1 MTARKPAKPRSKP
14 AGKAV
19 RPKPKRQRRTSEV
32 AHEQILDAAEKRF
45 GSAGAAGI
53 RLQQLAAD
61 IGVSHSTILHHFGSR
76 EALVEA
82 VVTRALD
89 GLQQKLVAAFSGDTL
104 GPEDG
109 QAIFRQIMATLS
121 DRGHARSMAW
131 LALEGHGSG
140 DPSQMLRAL
149 AQLMHIR
156 RVEIRGGEV
165 PLEDTLFVTLLGALA
180 LFAEGIFGDSMFDS
194 AGLAADT
201 SARARFHDWFLKLI
215 DQHLHGPG
223 LIDPPP

>member
-1 MTARKPAKPRSKP
+1 M
-14 AGKAV
+14 
-19 RPKPKRQRRTSEV
+19 PKRQRRTSEV

-45 GSAGAAGI
+45 STTGAGGL

-82 VVTRALD
+82 VVNRALES
-89 GLQQKLVAAFSGDTL
+89 LQQKLVAAFTGEAF

-109 QAIFRQIMATLS
+109 QAVFRQIMTTLG
-121 DRGHARSMAW
+121 DRGQARLMAW
-131 LALEGHGSG
+131 LALEGRGSG
-140 DPSQMLRAL
+140 DQAQMLRAMGE
-149 AQLMHIR
+149 LMHNR
-156 RVEIRGGEV
+156 RLEITGRKV

-180 LFAEGIFGDSMFDS
+180 LFAEGLLGDTMFDS
-194 AGLAADT
+194 AGLAGDAT
-201 SARARFHDWFLKLI
+201 ARARFHDWFLKLI

-223 LIDPPP
+223 LVDAP